1 MVYTKYGL
9 ELAILFNGKKYQFE
23 KLTELMAITLK
34 TKQKPDISLLQYKM
48 AYRFFIPAFYFE
60 HST

>member
-1 MVYTKYGL
+1 MVWNQQYCSM
-9 ELAILFNGKKYQFE
+9 EKKQQFE

-34 TKQKPDISLLQYKM
+34 TENKPDISLLKYKM
-48 AYRFFIPAFYFE
+48 AYHFFIPAFYFE